1 MAPHSCQLN
10 NINNT
15 IITHRRS
22 PHGYH
27 PCLITCHHG
36 YLPDTNSDGST
47 HNCQLNNINN
57 TIITHRRSPPGYH
70 PCLITCHHGYL
81 PDTNSDGSTQLSIK

>member
-1 MAPHSCQLN
+1 MVINPDTNSDGSTHSCQLN

-47 HNCQLNNINN
+47 HSCQLNNINN
-57 TIITHRRSPPGYH
+57 TIITHTGGH
-70 PCLITCHHGYL
+70 LMVIIHV
-81 PDTNSDGSTQLSIK
+81 